1 MPTQTTALNKLQEAL
16 AKLEQ
21 QYKSTYR
28 TPEAIYA
35 LMKTIK
41 TFNITI
47 TDWNTLID
55 YINVVGLTLDSLY
68 AIVPEIV
75 MSIGGDVCV
84 NLFSDQNISGTKTFV
99 DKIKV
104 PTPIDYTDATSK
116 EYVDKS
122 ITKTQQTAQQYTD
135 DSVQALK
142 DLVNEN
148 YAEKTY
154 VNQGLNSKVNRI
166 VSYQGD
172 YLYGVYNGTDKV
184 YEVKKQAV
192 SDSIVQRTGN
202 ANIVVPLTPAADDC
216 ATSKQYVNNSI
227 SSAISRVYKP
237 QGTVTVDILNS
248 LTITKEMNG
257 YVYDISDT
265 GTLTKGS
272 VQVIQGDNVAII
284 WNEDETDWKWDKLS
298 SIVDLSNYA
307 TKKYVNDGLETKADI
322 TYVDNAIE
330 QAITN
335 VLTEEF

>member
-21 QYKSTYR
+21 QYKSTYI
-28 TPEAIYA
+28 TPEAIDA
-35 LMKTIK
+35 LTKTIK
-41 TFNITI
+41 TLNITI

-75 MSIGGDVCV
+75 TSIGGDVCV

-135 DSVQALK
+135 NSVQELK
-142 DLVNEN
+142 DLVSEN

-154 VNQGLNSKVNRI
+154 VNQGLNGKVNRI

-172 YLYGVYNGTDKV
+172 YLYGVYNGADKV
-184 YEVKKQAV
+184 YEIQKQV
-192 SDSIVQRTGN
+192 NSNGIVQRTGN
-202 ANIVVPLTPAADDC
+202 GNIIVPLTPAADDC

-237 QGTVTVDILNS
+237 QGTVTVNTLNS
-248 LTITKEMNG
+248 LNITKEMNG
-257 YVYDISDT
+257 YVYDISDS

-272 VQVIQGDNVAII
+272 VQVTQGDNIAII
-284 WNEDETDWKWDKLS
+284 WNEDLTDWK
-298 SIVDLSNYA
+298 
-307 TKKYVNDGLETKADI
+307 
-322 TYVDNAIE
+322 
-330 QAITN
+330 
-335 VLTEEF
+335 

>member
-68 AIVPEIV
+68 AVVPE
-75 MSIGGDVCV
+75 
-84 NLFSDQNISGTKTFV
+84 L
-99 DKIKV
+99 
-104 PTPIDYTDATSK
+104 ATS
-116 EYVDKS
+116 
-122 ITKTQQTAQQYTD
+122 ITEAQQTAQQNAKQYTD
-135 DSVQALK
+135 ESIQALK
-142 DLVNEN
+142 DAVNEN
-148 YAEKTY
+148 YVEKTY
-154 VNQGLNSKVNRI
+154 VNNELNNR
-166 VSYQGD
+166 VRRQPYYQGD

-184 YEVKKQAV
+184 YEVQKQAV

-237 QGTVTVDILNS
+237 QGTITVDILNS

-265 GTLTKGS
+265 GTLIKGS
-272 VQVIQGDNVAII
+272 VQITQGDNVVII
-284 WNEDETDWKWDKLS
+284 WNEAKTDWKWDKLS
-298 SIVDLSNYA
+298 GIVDLSNYT
-307 TKKYVNDGLETKADI
+307 TKKYVDDGLETKADI
-322 TYVDNAIE
+322 TYVDNAIK